1 MQQELY
7 CSRKVTVPGVNKER
21 IGLEGSNTVTTDVE
35 HFLYSTMSPQ
45 NCARAKK
52 CFLCNTEIRSKYCLH
67 QAYITKSVHLEY

>member
-35 HFLYSTMSPQ
+35 HFLYSTMSPP
-45 NCARAKK
+45 NCARAKNVP
-52 CFLCNTEIRSKYCLH
+52 CVILKYAVNI
-67 QAYITKSVHLEY
+67 AYIRLTSQNRYI

>member
-52 CFLCNTEIRSKYCLH
+52 VTLCNTEIRSKYCLH